1 MDMQKSTF
9 TATSLQ
15 NQQKLNSSALL
26 LHLLSCS
33 FLKSITPNFV
43 KNDTLTV
50 SVQLLLSNTDTFKMN
65 NTDDYTDGMMSG
77 PAA

>member
-1 MDMQKSTF
+1 MQKSTF

-15 NQQKLNSSALL
+15 KQQKLNSSALL
-26 LHLLSCS
+26 LHLLS

-65 NTDDYTDGMMSG
+65 NTDDYIDWMMSC